1 MISWDWIEGYL
12 AAVRNMEAAPK
23 SGILDSPNA
32 AAWTSAIAAVASA
45 IAAGLSWRV
54 SRNTR
59 KSAMESERVAIYEKL
74 NAILKVFSN
83 NAIKIDKLK
92 DRVIPLTKS
101 ILAHD
106 EEFNKYKDRLAQVA
120 GNSHEFSEGISDFLK
135 RIREAKSDASFKAIN
150 EEIIGAQALVYTL
163 EYKADTIEVYL
174 DRQEGNRS

>member
-1 MISWDWIEGYL
+1 
-12 AAVRNMEAAPK
+12 
-23 SGILDSPNA
+23 
-32 AAWTSAIAAVASA
+32 
-45 IAAGLSWRV
+45 
-54 SRNTR
+54 
-59 KSAMESERVAIYEKL
+59 MESERVAIYEKL